1 MPRTT
6 LAEEPLRHYPVLRSH
21 DLDEV
26 RELGGRLFAPHRLE
40 LCDHTEPLDAL
51 LNAVRVREVTI
62 GYVRYGPRVRITV
75 PDMAD
80 SYQVNIPVAGYME
93 ISDGEQTITSGTS
106 RPAVLVPGTSYVGQ
120 WALGCRQLAVN
131 ITRAGL
137 EAELERQLG
146 RPIRGP
152 VRFDLGMD
160 LAGPFSQ
167 SWLATVRL
175 AVSEIDRPH
184 SVLLHPRT
192 AYHLEQILTSGVLL
206 GAHHNYSDALAEP
219 QPPPGPATVRRAIET
234 IEERVDQHLTVAE
247 VADAVGVSVRSLQE
261 GFRRHVGIS
270 PMAYLRDLRLAG
282 AHRSLSAAAPDS
294 TTVTAVAYRWGFT
307 HLGRFAAAYHRK
319 YGVPPSRTL
328 RTPPPPLTVCCGPA
342 RNRSTAAHIG

>member
-1 MPRTT
+1 MSLTT
-6 LAEEPLRHYPVLRSH
+6 LAGEPLRHYPVLHSH

-40 LCDHTEPLDAL
+40 LFDHTEPLDAL
-51 LNAVRVREVTI
+51 LNAVRIGEITI

-80 SYQVNIPVAGYME
+80 SYQVNIPVAGCME
-93 ISDGEQTITSGTS
+93 ISDGRQTITSGIF
-106 RPAVLVPGTSYVGQ
+106 RPAVLIPGTGYVGQ
-120 WALGCRQLAVN
+120 WTVGCTQLAVN

-137 EAELERQLG
+137 ETELEHQLG

-152 VRFDLGMD
+152 VRFDFGID
-160 LAGPFSQ
+160 LAEPLSQ

-175 AVSEIDRPH
+175 AVAEIDRPH

-192 AYHLEQILTSGVLL
+192 ASHLERILTSGVLL
-206 GAHHNYSDALAEP
+206 GAHHNYSAALAEP
-219 QPPPGPATVRRAIET
+219 QPPPGPTAVRRAIET
-234 IEERVDQHLTVAE
+234 IEERVDQPLTVAE

-282 AHRSLSAAAPDS
+282 AHRSLSAASPDS
-294 TTVTAVAYRWGFT
+294 TTVTTVAYRWGFT

-328 RTPPPPLTVCCGPA
+328 RTPPAAQTLCCSPA
-342 RNRSTAAHIG
+342 RNRSTTAHIG